1 MTFKQRKDAFIQ
13 LGTEISE
20 YIQQPDETI
29 DHLFHAA
36 YIGNGWFTKEN
47 ITAMLNEIS
56 EQLKEESINKWL
68 DKYEVKDSV
77 ESKRVGL
84 ILAGNIPLVGFHDV
98 LCVLITGHT
107 AVIKLSSD
115 DKILLPFLLSSL
127 INIAP
132 DFKSKIEYVE
142 NLREKFDAVIATG
155 SDNSARYFEYY
166 FGKYPNIIRKNR
178 SSVAVLTGNESEEDM
193 KNLSHDIFTY
203 FGLGCRNVSKLYVPK
218 GYSLDEFYKGVFDY
232 KDVVDN
238 KKYGNNYDYNRA
250 ILLMRQAKFFDNNF
264 LMVHYDNALA
274 APVGVVNCEE
284 YENITEVNV
293 SLNLISEKLQCI
305 VSNAPEIEH
314 KIAFGTTQKPNLWD
328 YADGVDTIKFLLSLS
343 L

>member
-1 MTFKQRKDAFIQ
+1 MTFKQRKDAFIE
-13 LGTEISE
+13 LGAEISE
-20 YIQQPDETI
+20 YMQQPDETI

-47 ITAMLNEIS
+47 ITAMLTGIS
-56 EQLKEESINKWL
+56 EQLKEESVNKWL
-68 DKYEVKDSV
+68 KNYDVKDIV

-84 ILAGNIPLVGFHDV
+84 ILAGNIPVVGFHDV
-98 LCVLITGHT
+98 LSVLITGHT
-107 AVIKLSSD
+107 AVMKLSSD

-127 INIAP
+127 INI
-132 DFKSKIEYVE
+132 VE

-178 SSVAVLTGNESEEDM
+178 SSVAVLTGKESEEDL
-193 KNLSHDIFTY
+193 KNLGHDIFTY

-218 GYSLDEFYKGVFDY
+218 GYNLDEFYKGVFDY
-232 KDVVDN
+232 KDSVDN

-264 LMVHYDNALA
+264 LMVHYDTALA
-274 APVGVVNCEE
+274 APVGIVNCEE
-284 YENITEVNV
+284 YENIGVVNS
-293 SLNLISEKLQCI
+293 SLNQIGEKLQCI
-305 VSNAPEIEH
+305 VSNSPEIEH